1 MQCHDLST
9 NGNFLA
15 SDEVLV
21 NGMACRTVRSAPT
34 KAPAPAQAGQVAAA
48 PVATVT
54 PVAES
59 SRFHKSS
66 HGALLFGTHDARG
79 QQSSAE
85 TCAKHLKEFIE
96 KGK

>member
-9 NGNFLA
+9 KRNSLA

-34 KAPAPAQAGQVAAA
+34 KARPRLKLARWRRPLQWQ
-48 PVATVT
+48 PQL
-54 PVAES
+54 PQC

-66 HGALLFGTHDARG
+66 HGALLFGTHAARG
-79 QQSSAE
+79 QQSLAE
-85 TCAKHLKEFIE
+85 ACAKHLKEFIE